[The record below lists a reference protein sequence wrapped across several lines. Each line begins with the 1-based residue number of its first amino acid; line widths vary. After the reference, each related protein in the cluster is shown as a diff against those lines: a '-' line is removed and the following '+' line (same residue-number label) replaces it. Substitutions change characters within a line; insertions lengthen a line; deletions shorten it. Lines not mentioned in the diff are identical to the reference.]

1 MNKIAKEIEKLIKKQ
16 IKKEGLID
24 SGKLYDS
31 IKVKAKLIN
40 DKLEFEIIAED
51 YYEYLDDRYKLTE
64 NALKD
69 KSLERIIEIEI
80 AKEIENKISSL

>member
-40 DKLEFEIIAED
+40 DKFEFEIIAED